1 MLRQFRDDQLTLQ
14 EPVALGMGVAHRM
27 AVAFE
32 GLTVSARHDLE
43 DFGGQP
49 LLVFAENFNFR
60 GIANIGLSQGRSFTL
75 RFRCPGTISGRYRR

>member
-32 GLTVSARHDLE
+32 GLTVGARHDLE
-43 DFGGQP
+43 DFGGQS
-49 LLVFAENFNFR
+49 LAFVKMNVQFIRIAALGLTMIFASR
-60 GIANIGLSQGRSFTL
+60 VWPDR
-75 RFRCPGTISGRYRR
+75 